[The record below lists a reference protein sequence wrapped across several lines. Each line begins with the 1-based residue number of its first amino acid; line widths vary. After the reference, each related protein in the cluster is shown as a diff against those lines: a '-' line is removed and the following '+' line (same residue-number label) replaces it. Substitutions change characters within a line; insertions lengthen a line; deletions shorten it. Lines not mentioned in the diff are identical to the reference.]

1 MSTMTPAQKV
11 AAYIKLRDFKKA
23 AEEEFKNSMKR
34 TNDAMDRL
42 EADLLAHLN
51 DTGAN
56 SLACDEGTVY
66 RNIQFSATV
75 ENREA
80 FKAYVEENSLWEAMD
95 IRANKTFVRE
105 FMDKHGTALPG
116 IKVSQLAT
124 VGVRRGKDS

>member
-11 AAYIKLRDFKKA
+11 AAYIKLRDYKKA
-23 AEEEFKNSMKR
+23 AEDEFKLSLKR
-34 TNDAMDRL
+34 TVDAMDKL
-42 EADLLAHLN
+42 EADLLSHLN

-105 FMDKHGTALPG
+105 FMDKTGTPLPG

>member
-1 MSTMTPAQKV
+1 MSKMTPAQKV

-23 AEEEFKNSMKR
+23 AEDEFKNSMKR
-34 TNDAMDRL
+34 TNDAMEKL
-42 EADLLAHLN
+42 EGDLLDHLN
-51 DTGAN
+51 TTGAN

-75 ENREA
+75 DNREA
-80 FKAYVEENSLWEAMD
+80 FRAYIEENSLWEAAD

-105 FMDKHGTALPG
+105 FMEKTGTPLPG
-116 IKVSQLAT
+116 VKVSQMAT